1 MHEFGLCEG
10 VLEAVRTRAAGRPVA
25 GIRVRC
31 GVRHAVDPAAMAQA
45 FTMIAAGTEAADAAV
60 DVVTVPAVLT
70 CRDCGAAG
78 ESTDMIAA
86 CHNCGSVNVTVTGGE
101 ELILESVRYVADVAI

>member
-10 VLEAVRTRAAGRPVA
+10 VLDAVRTRAAGRTVA

-45 FTMIAAGTEAADAAV
+45 FIMIAAGTEAADAIV
-60 DVVTVPAVLT
+60 DVVTVPAVIT
-70 CRDCGAAG
+70 CQECGAAG
-78 ESTDMIAA
+78 ESTDMIAV
-86 CHNCGSVNVTVTGGE
+86 CHRCNSVNVSVSGGE
-101 ELILESVRYVADVAI
+101 ELILESVRYVADAVT

>member
-10 VLEAVRTRAAGRPVA
+10 VLDAVQTRASGRTVT

-45 FTMIAAGTEAADAAV
+45 FGLVAAGTEAADATV
-60 DVVTVPAVLT
+60 EVVTVPATVT
-70 CRDCGAAG
+70 CHDCGSAS
-78 ESTDMIAA
+78 ESADVFAVCPRCKSA
-86 CHNCGSVNVTVTGGE
+86 HVEVTGGD
-101 ELILESVRYVADVAI
+101 ELVLESVRYDL